1 MFDIIIMCIFV
12 HIIIISNM
20 AKVHKHITL
29 DEQDIVSCNKICNI
43 RDKNFSRVIGE
54 LINEEITRHNAFAKC
69 QTDAT

>member
-1 MFDIIIMCIFV
+1 
-12 HIIIISNM
+12 M